1 MPTPELAANALPMS
15 PGAFLA
21 RFWLILIVVAC
32 VPVLALVWYRDAFL
46 DRGYAPQQPIA
57 FSHALHAGKL
67 RLDCTYCHFNASK
80 GKHAGIPA
88 MATCLGCHQ
97 SGGIGQ
103 GKPEVA
109 KLLELANKPEYD
121 DQGIAKTGGVV
132 HWNRVHKLPDHVYFT
147 HQAHVA
153 AGVSCETCHGPV
165 KEMTVMRQFADLSMG
180 WCLECHR
187 RNNYVSDPTKNE
199 GFAVGSASYPMQVG
213 RQVPDPVVVFAPR
226 KVNGAEPTTAQTA
239 HQPAHAVDAQ
249 VAADPHGG
257 SHAQHDHGNQT
268 PAATP
273 HAEYAQRLAKLM
285 STYPELPRWKV
296 ANLPASHRAYL
307 ETIGGKIGT
316 PIDELELLRT
326 YMNAPTTCST
336 CHQ

>member
-1 MPTPELAANALPMS
+1 MPTPELAANALPIS
-15 PGAFLA
+15 PGGFLA
-21 RFWLILIVVAC
+21 RFWLILIVVAS

-67 RLDCTYCHFNASK
+67 KLDCTYCHFNATK

-88 MATCLGCHQ
+88 MSACLGCHL

-109 KLLELANKPEYD
+109 KLLELASKPEYD
-121 DQGIAKTGGVV
+121 DQGIAKVGGVV

-187 RNNYVSDPTKNE
+187 RSNYVSDPTKDE
-199 GFAVGSASYPMQVG
+199 GFAVGTASYPMQVG
-213 RQVPDPVVVFAPR
+213 RQVPDPVVVFTPR
-226 KVNGAEPTTAQTA
+226 KVNGAAPE
-239 HQPAHAVDAQ
+239 PAHATEIHAIHGDAAP
-249 VAADPHGG
+249 VGHGDAALVSHG
-257 SHAQHDHGNQT
+257 SSV
-268 PAATP
+268 PAANA
-273 HAEYAQRLAKLM
+273 HEEYTRRLSKLM
-285 STYPELPRWKV
+285 AAYPELPRWKT

-307 ETIGGKIGT
+307 ETIGGKSGK
-316 PIDELELLRT
+316 PIDEVELLRT